1 MGAVDKCDQYLK
13 PYSSGRKCL
22 AWFKKLGLH
31 MMDRMVLNAF
41 KVFKNT
47 RRLRDKRSLLDFT
60 REVAKDIL
68 KE

>member
-31 MMDRMVLNAF
+31 MIDRMVLNAF

-47 RRLRDKRSLLDFT
+47 RQGDKRTLLDFT
-60 REVAKDIL
+60 QEVAKDIL

>member
-1 MGAVDKCDQYLK
+1 MGAVDKCDQLLK
-13 PYSSGRKCL
+13 PCSSGRKCL
-22 AWFKKLGLH
+22 AWFKKLALH
-31 MMDRMVLNAF
+31 MINRMVLNTF

-47 RRLRDKRSLLDFT
+47 RQGDKRTLLDFI